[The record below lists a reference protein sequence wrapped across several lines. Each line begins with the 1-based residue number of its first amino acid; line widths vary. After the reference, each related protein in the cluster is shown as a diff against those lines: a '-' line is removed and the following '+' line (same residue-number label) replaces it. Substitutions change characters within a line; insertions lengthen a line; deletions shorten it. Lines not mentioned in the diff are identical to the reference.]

1 MILNR
6 SLIRTRTRILGLIFL
21 DDHGQYLYTQKT
33 CHTIWLVV
41 AIMGVLQRICFITT
55 HDALLH
61 DMYATPSLADKLNLL
76 SRNKELKTW

>member
-6 SLIRTRTRILGLIFL
+6 SLIRTRTLGLIFL
-21 DDHGQYLYTQKT
+21 DDHGQYLYTQKR
-33 CHTIWLVV
+33 CHTNWLVV
-41 AIMGVLQRICFITT
+41 AIMGVLQRIFFITT

-76 SRNKELKTW
+76 AKSKLRA